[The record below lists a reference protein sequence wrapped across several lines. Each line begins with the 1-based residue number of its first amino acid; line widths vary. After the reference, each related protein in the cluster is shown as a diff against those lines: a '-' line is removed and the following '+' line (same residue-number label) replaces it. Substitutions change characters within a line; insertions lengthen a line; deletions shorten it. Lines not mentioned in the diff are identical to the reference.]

1 MNDLVKINL
10 VRRIIMIDK
19 LSTYAKSLIYI
30 VIIIG
35 ILELII
41 PNGKNKKY
49 IKVVMGMFVIFSI
62 ISPVVGKRI
71 NVNEE
76 IIEKYMNSST
86 SQKNKAS
93 ENDEN
98 LKTIFKSKVKE
109 NVEAY
114 LSSKGYECKNIIVKE
129 ENYNISQIC
138 INGISKNEKNAINK
152 IEINIKDTS
161 SKKKDEVNNEEKN
174 KIIEYI
180 AKNYEINKENILI
193 N

>member
-10 VRRIIMIDK
+10 ARRIIMIDK

-76 IIEKYMNSST
+76 IIEKYMNSPT

-98 LKTIFKSKVKE
+98 LKAIFKSKVKE

>member
-1 MNDLVKINL
+1 MNDLVNINL
-10 VRRIIMIDK
+10 VRRIINK

>member
-1 MNDLVKINL
+1 
-10 VRRIIMIDK
+10 MIDK

-71 NVNEE
+71 NVNEAM
-76 IIEKYMNSST
+76 IEEYMNSST

-98 LKTIFKSKVKE
+98 LKAIFKAKVKE

-114 LSSKGYECKNIIVKE
+114 LSSKGYECKNVIVKE

-152 IEINIKDTS
+152 IEINIKGTS

-180 AKNYEINKENILI
+180 AKNYEIDKENILI

>member
-1 MNDLVKINL
+1 
-10 VRRIIMIDK
+10 MIDK